1 MQKICILHSSFFFF
15 FCNFADMINNHIR
28 QPRTIIRIGQQSLMF
43 LMPEV
48 HGTNADGQRTVTP
61 LRFEPY
67 TVKSGMSMAANLREA
82 FRESEVLGM
91 ANNRVQ
97 VIIDA
102 PVMLVPMEEFN
113 EDEAPELFMHTFTVQ
128 KNEAVM
134 CHVLP
139 DLNSVAVFSINK
151 DLRMVITDHY
161 PDVRIMPL
169 LVPVWLHLHH
179 RSYVGHTRKV
189 YAYFHDGQLSV
200 FAFAKNRFRF
210 ANTYQAKEAADA
222 AYFILYVWQQLAMD
236 SRKDELYIV
245 GEAPDY
251 ETLRADLKRYVL
263 NVYGVNPSAE
273 FNRAPITQEPRVTY
287 DIICLCES

>member
-1 MQKICILHSSFFFF
+1 
-15 FCNFADMINNHIR
+15 MINNNIR

-48 HGTNADGQRTVTP
+48 CVTNADGQRSVTP

-82 FRESEVLGM
+82 FRESEVLGL
-91 ANNRVQ
+91 ASNRVQ

-102 PVMLVPMEEFN
+102 PIMLIPMEEFN
-113 EDEAPELFMHTFTVQ
+113 EEEAPELFKHTFTHNPNDV
-128 KNEAVM
+128 VM
-134 CHVLP
+134 CHVVP
-139 DLNSVAVFSINK
+139 DLNCIAVFSINK

-161 PDVRIMPL
+161 SDVRIMPL
-169 LVPVWLHLHH
+169 LVPVWRHMHH
-179 RSYVGHTRKV
+179 RSYAGHTRKV

-200 FAFAKNRFRF
+200 FSFSKNRFRF
-210 ANTYQAKEAADA
+210 ANTFQAKEPSDA

-236 SRKDELYIV
+236 SRKDELYIA

-251 ETLRADLKRYVL
+251 ETLRSDLKRYVQ

-273 FNRAPITQEPRVTY
+273 FNRAPITQVPRVTY
-287 DIICLCES
+287 DIVCLCES